1 MREPGEGAHDEPH
14 PAERDVHER
23 SHKPRIELCSGAARE
38 LGASLGRRRSL
49 LVRPCRR
56 DHVEHVCDR
65 DDASG
70 EGNLIAG
77 DPARVPLAVPAFVVV
92 ADRLGPLAEPL
103 AERLDERFAVDG
115 MEAELLPLL
124 VGWLPVLVQDLRADF
139 ELPDVVEE
147 RGPVQAVEIVV
158 REVELLA
165 EAVRVGANPL
175 RVAARD
181 LVVVVEGGDKL
192 EQDLGRLLRAEL
204 FAGLAHATQP
214 LLEISDGAGS
224 ERKLESRRRLVR
236 EHERELEQRSE
247 RQKASGGRIDDGD
260 HSRREKADREPPQEE
275 DGE

>member
-1 MREPGEGAHDEPH
+1 MREPGEWAHHEPH
-14 PAERDVHER
+14 AAEGDVHER
-23 SHKPRIELCSGAARE
+23 AHEPRVELVAGATGE
-38 LGASLGRRRSL
+38 LGAGLGRRGGL
-49 LVRPCRR
+49 LVRPGRR
-56 DHVEHVCDR
+56 DHVENVCDR
-65 DDASG
+65 DDASS
-70 EGNLIAG
+70 ERNLIAG

-103 AERLDERFAVDG
+103 AERLDERFAVDR

-124 VGWLPVLVQDLRADF
+124 VGGLPVLVQDLRADL

-147 RGPVQAVEIVV
+147 RGPVQAVEIVI

-192 EQDLGRLLRAEL
+192 EQDLGRLLCAEL
-204 FAGLAHATQP
+204 FVGLAHATQP

-224 ERKLESRRRLVR
+224 ERELEPRRRLVR
-236 EHERELEQRSE
+236 EHERELEERSE
-247 RQKASGGRIDDGD
+247 RQEAAGGRIDDGH
-260 HSRREKADREPPQEE
+260 HSGGQNADREPPEEE